1 MPDHWV
7 PLALAE
13 ELGRPIVGT
22 SANLSGAADAL
33 TLDEVVATLGREV
46 DYIIRCGPAPSG
58 VASTI
63 VDVTT
68 GTPQLLREGAL
79 AFDEVL
85 LAYRRP

>member
-13 ELGRPIVGT
+13 ELGRPITGT
-22 SANLSGAADAL
+22 SANLSGGANLL
-33 TLDEVVATLGREV
+33 TLDEVATALGREV
-46 DYIIRCGPAPSG
+46 DYIVRCGPAPSG

-68 GTPQLLREGAL
+68 GTPQLVRKGAL
-79 AFDEVL
+79 AFDQVL
-85 LAYRRP
+85 LASRRS